1 MKLDGLSP
9 MILFTFFFTFPF
21 FLYFIFELHTRWI
34 RIMGMCFGNV
44 RCCLIHLRRSRP
56 KKKKKSV
63 EKANEKSENWKKKKR
78 EKREEREEREE
89 RETRE
94 TGGRRYD
101 R

>member
-1 MKLDGLSP
+1 
-9 MILFTFFFTFPF
+9 
-21 FLYFIFELHTRWI
+21 
-34 RIMGMCFGNV
+34 MGMCFGNV

-89 RETRE
+89 REKRE
-94 TGGRRYD
+94 KSSYTCSVNCAQASTYHLSAPSGVRPKRI